1 MMRLW
6 GELQEIIKV
15 RMDRQELVKC
25 LYPTEGHASTSDEK
39 DTNKLVIFFRW
50 GKMLHMGEG
59 DSILLSLPGRYGR

>member
-15 RMDRQELVKC
+15 RMARQELVKC

-39 DTNKLVIFFRW
+39 DTNKLVIFL
-50 GKMLHMGEG
+50 GGEKCCTWEKETP
-59 DSILLSLPGRYGR
+59 SY